1 MSHRT
6 DCEGWLRGFI
16 SSEQVAV
23 ALKLIKEAERYATRP
38 SGYLE
43 PESVQI
49 GKLETHKGS
58 QFKQTVSHFSLAS
71 YYFCTFCSKS

>member
-1 MSHRT
+1 MVTGFHIKRT
-6 DCEGWLRGFI
+6 DLH
-16 SSEQVAV
+16 V

-38 SGYLE
+38 SDYLE

-58 QFKQTVSHFSLAS
+58 QFKQTVSHFSLAY
-71 YYFCTFCSKS
+71 YYFCTFCSKP